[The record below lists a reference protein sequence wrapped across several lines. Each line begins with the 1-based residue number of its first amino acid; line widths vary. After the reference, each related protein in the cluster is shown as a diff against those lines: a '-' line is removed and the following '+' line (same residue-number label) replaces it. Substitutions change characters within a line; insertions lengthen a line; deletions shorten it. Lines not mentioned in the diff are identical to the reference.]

1 MFTFVL
7 LMRYSHYFSFLRVEL
22 DLPTTVIIANFAD
35 GSKIQVTFPQVRV
48 QVTTIEINE
57 QH

>member
-1 MFTFVL
+1 MKETFYTAGL
-7 LMRYSHYFSFLRVEL
+7 
-22 DLPTTVIIANFAD
+22 
-35 GSKIQVTFPQVRV
+35 KIQVTFPQVRV

>member
-1 MFTFVL
+1 MFFGALEHNMRICHCL
-7 LMRYSHYFSFLRVEL
+7 LRGYLCRLSVYIKYMQTEIMHG
-22 DLPTTVIIANFAD
+22 
-35 GSKIQVTFPQVRV
+35 GSKIQVRV